1 MGERFWA
8 NFADLLD
15 ELGKPVTLRYDHQA
29 IPQLGCVPAERRPVK
44 GANII
49 MIIEGTLSSSGRK
62 NTPEFIE
69 LRERKWTAAT
79 LRSRKAPTIDSA

>member
-1 MGERFWA
+1 
-8 NFADLLD
+8 
-15 ELGKPVTLRYDHQA
+15 LRIAFTQA
-29 IPQLGCVPAERRPVK
+29 EAAQCVK

-49 MIIEGTLSSSGRK
+49 MIIEGTLSSSVRK
-62 NTPEFIE
+62 KTPEFIE